1 LIGRQLSHFRI
12 NAELGSGAM
21 GVVYRAEDTTLGRDV
36 ALKVLP
42 EEMAADP
49 ERLERFKR
57 EAQAIAALNHP
68 NIVTIHS
75 VEEADGVNLLTM
87 ELVEGKSLD
96 QVLPLGGFELDRL
109 FPLAIQIAD
118 ALAAAHEK
126 GIVHRDLKP
135 ANVMVTDEG
144 RVKVLDFGLAKLAEA
159 EDEAEETQLM
169 TQAGM
174 VLGTVPYMSPE
185 GVQGQPVDHRS
196 DIFSLGILLYEMATG
211 QRPFQGDSPASVIS
225 ALLKDQLPPVTE
237 MRADLPNHL
246 GRIVRR
252 CLEKGPARRY
262 QSAREI
268 QLELEG
274 LESEVKLAASVATS
288 PPDGIGVTEAFPATS
303 VSTTATTRSRSIGRW
318 AGFIAAVAVAGALA
332 AVVTFMMVA
341 GNSEPTPSP
350 AVHAEISLPSDAELG
365 FGLAALGVD
374 SNLLALSPDGTLL
387 VYVGNSP
394 GGGSQLYRRDLTGF
408 DPPAAIPGT
417 EGAHHAF
424 FSPDGSS
431 LGFVTA
437 DKLKRVAP
445 NGDDLQ
451 TIAPVTTVVRGQWI
465 EDGTIYLSAYQGRRV
480 QRVPAT
486 GGGRL
491 EELYVNRDMVFLEV
505 LSEGGSALVM
515 LREGIS
521 TDYADIA
528 LLDLENFETR
538 TILEGGYDARLI
550 GLDQLVFARGG
561 NLFAVPFDAEEGQV
575 TGEPVTVLREVVM
588 DAVIGQAQFAFSDS
602 GTMVFV
608 RGPEVSRGGVARIDR
623 DGTQEFL
630 EVPENTYGAFDLDP
644 DDRKL
649 AIHVADVESYV
660 WTYDIPSGRGTRLPG
675 RRTGWPVWSNDGEMV
690 GFSDESN
697 DSLRI
702 EPVGESEG
710 FPLSFPIP
718 GSVGISSWS
727 PDDRVL
733 AVSGRVQDINQLGFL
748 DLEDGTVEWVDN
760 RGSYQWGAA
769 FSPDGKWV
777 AYSSDETGSWEVWVR
792 SYPDGSVVRQISE
805 GGGLETVWSPSGE
818 IFYRLGDRWMSVAI
832 TTEPELSWSAPR
844 IVFETDFIDTLGR
857 SFDVSSDGQSLY
869 VIKQPNPPDGSRLH
883 IVTGWVSRP

>member
-1 LIGRQLSHFRI
+1 
-12 NAELGSGAM
+12 M
-21 GVVYRAEDTTLGRDV
+21 GEVYRAEDTKLGRDV

-96 QVLPLGGFELDRL
+96 QILPTGGFEVDQF

-135 ANVMVTDEG
+135 ANVMVTGDG
-144 RVKVLDFGLAKLAEA
+144 RVKVLDFGLAKLAESEH
-159 EDEAEETQLM
+159 EDDETQLM

-211 QRPFQGDSPASVIS
+211 SRPFQGDNPASVIS
-225 ALLKDQLPPVTE
+225 AVLKEQPAPVTDVK
-237 MRADLPNHL
+237 ANLPNHF

-252 CLEKGPARRY
+252 CLEKLPQRRY

-274 LESEVKLAASVATS
+274 LESEVKLAASVPGS
-288 PPDGIGVTEAFPATS
+288 PYGSVHVAEAASEAGASAPAT
-303 VSTTATTRSRSIGRW
+303 TGGRSAGRW
-318 AGFIAAVAVAGALA
+318 IGAIAVAAVAGALA
-332 AVVTFMMVA
+332 TVA
-341 GNSEPTPSP
+341 IYSLFADRVSAPSP
-350 AVHAEISLPSDAELG
+350 PLHAEISLPDDASLG
-365 FGLAALGVD
+365 FGLAVLGVD

-387 VYVGNSP
+387 VYVGSSP
-394 GGGSQLYRRDLTGF
+394 GGGSRLYRRDLTGF
-408 DPPAAIPGT
+408 DPPVAIPGT

-424 FSPDGSS
+424 FSPDGGSI
-431 LGFVTA
+431 GFVTV

-445 NGDDLQ
+445 NGDGLQ
-451 TIAPVTTVVRGQWI
+451 TITPITTVIRGQWTG
-465 EDGTIYLSAYQGRRV
+465 DDTIYLGADEGRRL
-480 QRVPAT
+480 QRVPA

-491 EELYVNRDMVFLEV
+491 EDLHVNRNMAFLKV
-505 LSEGGSALVM
+505 LPYGRSALVM
-515 LREGIS
+515 LRDGIS
-521 TDYADIA
+521 TDYADIGM
-528 LLDLENFETR
+528 LDLETFEIR

-550 GLDQLVFARGG
+550 PPERLVFARGG
-561 NLFAVPFDAEEGQV
+561 SLLAVPFDVEAGRI
-575 TGEPVTVLREVVM
+575 TSEPVTVMREVVM
-588 DAVIGQAQFAFSDS
+588 DADIGQAQFAFAES
-602 GTMVFV
+602 GTMVFA
-608 RGPEVSRGGVARIDR
+608 RGPELARGGVARIDR
-623 DGTQEFL
+623 DGNEEFL
-630 EVPENTYGAFDLDP
+630 PVPQGAYGVLDLDP
-644 DDRKL
+644 TDRKL
-649 AIHVADVESYV
+649 VIEVADVESYV
-660 WTYDIPSGRGTRLPG
+660 WAYDIPSGRGTRLPG
-675 RRTGWPVWSNDGEMV
+675 RRTGSPVWSSDGEMI
-690 GFSDESN
+690 GYSDSN
-697 DSLRI
+697 NQTLRM
-702 EPVGESEG
+702 E
-710 FPLSFPIP
+710 
-718 GSVGISSWS
+718 SVGSSAAVRSAIPNEWSARISSWS

-733 AVSGRVQDINQLGFL
+733 AIYGQNQGLNQIGFL
-748 DLEDGTVEWVDN
+748 DLEDGSIAWVDSG
-760 RGSYQWGAA
+760 GSYQWGAA

-792 SYPDGSVVRQISE
+792 SYPDGSVVRQISD

-818 IFYRLGDRWMSVAI
+818 IFYRRGDRWMSVAI
-832 TTEPELSWSAPR
+832 TTEPTLSWSAPR
-844 IVFETDFIDTLGR
+844 QVFETDFVDTLGR

-869 VIKQPNPPDGSRLH
+869 VVKQPNPPDGSRLH
-883 IVTGWVSRP
+883 VVSGRSSGEPSQTWSGLKPNRGAT